1 MPFVPTLL
9 SSDYK
14 LRHTHPKSSLSAS
27 NSDIFPTLLTPLAQ
41 SSTPI
46 SFVTSMNSK
55 RGLATTSN
63 STSKSIFLTTTHKC
77 KPSVWTLL
85 KVLSYPT
92 VLTASSIVSRTIV
105 STTERERDAGSPEYK
120 NGELSTKVES
130 FAFGLLILEALT
142 GYGASVIAGSRYC
155 NLLAM
160 FEQDLD
166 TASNLLRV
174 SHLDKRVCWSLEPAQ
189 GRARRQAP
197 QHRATP
203 LPLRRSR
210 RAELVTL
217 IPELEQA
224 RLATESLPNL
234 WRPVIDDV
242 LVYHCLVLQLASFL
256 WRVELSPAQG

>member
-1 MPFVPTLL
+1 M
-9 SSDYK
+9 
-14 LRHTHPKSSLSAS
+14 A
-27 NSDIFPTLLTPLAQ
+27 
-41 SSTPI
+41 
-46 SFVTSMNSK
+46 
-55 RGLATTSN
+55 
-63 STSKSIFLTTTHKC
+63 
-77 KPSVWTLL
+77 
-85 KVLSYPT
+85 
-92 VLTASSIVSRTIV
+92 
-105 STTERERDAGSPEYK
+105 PEYK
-120 NGELSTKVES
+120 NGELSTKVDS

-217 IPELEQA
+217 IPELEKV
-224 RLATESLPNL
+224 RLVTESLPTAIQGSDIQAHHQSLDATNL
-234 WRPVIDDV
+234 
-242 LVYHCLVLQLASFL
+242 ANFL
-256 WRVELSPAQG
+256 WRVELAPAQG